1 MKNTKMSKRK
11 KKIAKTYY
19 KHEHDKIIQL
29 NAGRCVWI
37 LRNFFI
43 QNLLIYPNIIV
54 EILK

>member
-1 MKNTKMSKRK
+1 MSKR

-19 KHEHDKIIQL
+19 EHKHDKIVQL
-29 NAGRCVWI
+29 NAGRWGWI

-43 QNLLIYPNIIV
+43 QNQLISPNIVV